1 MCRDHGLNKMG
12 MEIVLMVTGLVTG
25 LASLVA
31 VDVAIDGDDD
41 DDEIEVRLYGLLKA
55 VFLLASCDE

>member
-31 VDVAIDGDDD
+31 VDGDDD